1 MTGYL
6 LGVDAGQT
14 ATKAVLFD
22 LAGHAVAVGSTRCP
36 TVNPRPR
43 WVERDMDDVWAAAAD
58 AIRQCAVDAP
68 GPILAVGIVGH
79 NDGLYL
85 VDDAGRPVRAGIT
98 AMDSRACEEVD
109 RWRPL
114 FDELL
119 ALTGLVPFEGA
130 PAALAAHLLRHEP
143 SIMDSARWLLF
154 CKDWLR
160 LRLTGEIATDR
171 TEACASFCDVR
182 TGEYSDRALELLGLS
197 GLRDKLPPIRGCSE
211 VVGAVTPEA
220 AERTGLTVG
229 TPVVV
234 GAHDVDGAA
243 IGDGVLHAGQL
254 SLMAGTFSINQVIS
268 DSVSTDTRWQAR
280 GFLTAGRWLNMS
292 TSPASATNLDWL
304 LRTVTGPIP
313 HDEIDAEIR
322 AVAGDPSDIVF
333 HPFLYG
339 SPHGPGASASFLGL
353 RGWHSRGH
361 LLRALYE
368 GVVCNHRTHVEALR
382 EAFPTGPVARLSGG
396 GSRSSVWPQL
406 FADGL
411 GVDIEIT
418 DTTEA
423 GARGA
428 AVLAGLGIGVWPDL
442 EAAVVD
448 TVRVDRRFTRD
459 PLGAQRFDDIYA
471 RYRQSVQAL
480 GAAAG

>member
-1 MTGYL
+1 VTGYL

-22 LAGHAVAVGSTRCP
+22 LAGQAVAVGSTRCP
-36 TVNPRPR
+36 TVNPHPR
-43 WVERDMDDVWAAAAD
+43 WVERDMDDVWTAAAD
-58 AIRQCAVDAP
+58 AIQQCIADAP

-85 VDDAGRPVRAGIT
+85 VGANGKPVRAGIT
-98 AMDSRACEEVD
+98 AMDSRAHEEVE
-109 RWRPL
+109 RWRPQ

-130 PAALAAHLLRHEP
+130 PSALAAYLLRHEP
-143 SIMDSARWLLF
+143 SVMDSARWLLF

-197 GLRDKLPPIRGCSE
+197 GLRDKLPPIRGCSD
-211 VVGAVTPEA
+211 VVGTVTPEA
-220 AERTGLTVG
+220 AERTGLAVG

-243 IGDGVLHAGQL
+243 IGDGILHAGQL

-268 DSVSTDTRWQAR
+268 DAVSTNIRWQAR
-280 GFLTAGRWLNMS
+280 GFLTPGRWLNMS

-313 HDEIDAEIR
+313 HDEIDAEIQ
-322 AVAGDPSDIVF
+322 AVAADPSDIVF

-361 LLRALYE
+361 VLRALYE

-382 EAFPTGPVARLSGG
+382 SSFPTGPVARLSGG

-428 AVLAGLGIGVWPDL
+428 AVLAGLGIGTWPDL
-442 EAAVVD
+442 DTAVAN
-448 TVRVDRRFTRD
+448 TVRVNRRFTHD
-459 PLGAQRFDDIYA
+459 PLAAQRFDDIYS
-471 RYRQSVQAL
+471 RYQQSVQAL
-480 GAAAG
+480 A

>member
-1 MTGYL
+1 
-6 LGVDAGQT
+6 
-14 ATKAVLFD
+14 
-22 LAGHAVAVGSTRCP
+22 
-36 TVNPRPR
+36 
-43 WVERDMDDVWAAAAD
+43 
-58 AIRQCAVDAP
+58 
-68 GPILAVGIVGH
+68 
-79 NDGLYL
+79 
-85 VDDAGRPVRAGIT
+85 
-98 AMDSRACEEVD
+98 
-109 RWRPL
+109 
-114 FDELL
+114 
-119 ALTGLVPFEGA
+119 
-130 PAALAAHLLRHEP
+130 
-143 SIMDSARWLLF
+143 
-154 CKDWLR
+154 
-160 LRLTGEIATDR
+160 
-171 TEACASFCDVR
+171 
-182 TGEYSDRALELLGLS
+182 
-197 GLRDKLPPIRGCSE
+197 
-211 VVGAVTPEA
+211 
-220 AERTGLTVG
+220 
-229 TPVVV
+229 
-234 GAHDVDGAA
+234 
-243 IGDGVLHAGQL
+243 
-254 SLMAGTFSINQVIS
+254 
-268 DSVSTDTRWQAR
+268 
-280 GFLTAGRWLNMS
+280 MS

-339 SPHGPGASASFLGL
+339 SPHGPDASASFLGM

-368 GVVCNHRTHVEALR
+368 GVVCNHRTHVSSLR

-442 EAAVVD
+442 DTAVAD

-459 PLGAQRFDDIYA
+459 PLGAQRFDDIYD
-471 RYRQSVQAL
+471 RYQRSVRAL
-480 GAAAG
+480 AEYQRLTFDRPLL